1 MQQLL
6 QNLLVLQ
13 LSEGSLLELLARD
26 MQGPEWRGGSVVSN
40 GASVL
45 PTSNGNK
52 KWDKVAKVSQS
63 GKQISYEA
71 SKKNYN
77 IVKNKSKFDF
87 KV

>member
-1 MQQLL
+1 MVHLYQ
-6 QNLLVLQ
+6 
-13 LSEGSLLELLARD
+13 SAITIKPHIEL
-26 MQGPEWRGGSVVSN
+26 
-40 GASVL
+40 L